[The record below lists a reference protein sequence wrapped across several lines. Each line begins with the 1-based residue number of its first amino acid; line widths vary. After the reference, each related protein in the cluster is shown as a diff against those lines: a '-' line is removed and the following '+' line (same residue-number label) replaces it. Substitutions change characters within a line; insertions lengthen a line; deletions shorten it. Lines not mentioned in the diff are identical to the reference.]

1 MEFMR
6 ENFHGAQLKVR
17 RTNSGHESK
26 HLNCI
31 ADCTVTSFGEVSFI
45 GVYIPLPLLHTQEAH
60 HNVLV
65 YQWVPHPQGL
75 GRLHRLLD
83 QAREQLGLEEFS
95 VSRTTLDDVG

>member
-45 GVYIPLPLLHTQEAH
+45 GVYIPLPP
-60 HNVLV
+60 
-65 YQWVPHPQGL
+65 YI
-75 GRLHRLLD
+75 HR
-83 QAREQLGLEEFS
+83 R
-95 VSRTTLDDVG
+95 RTTMCWCTSGSPTPRGSGGCTDC